1 MQCGEKIAP
10 EIQSVDSVTQ
20 VEECLVVDAG
30 DDVVTEVQL
39 PENCEWWKLENI
51 IGNHEII
58 RVYSVI
64 H

>member
-1 MQCGEKIAP
+1 M
-10 EIQSVDSVTQ
+10 TQ

-39 PENCEWWKLENI
+39 PEDREWWKLENI